1 MPDPIA
7 PITTQTTPQPPEEN
21 LSEELDKAAE
31 ATKQKMQQDPALAQ
45 SLGTTPDMQE
55 AVIDIEK
62 ELLSEIMSNL
72 DNNQISPEEAEKLA
86 KEFLSYLPI
95 QDQKDL
101 LEKLSKLGRR
111 NKEAQGIYLKYA
123 QPVEED
129 ERQKKLALMSEH
141 LQQGNI
147 DHALTIA
154 KGGTPNA

>member
-1 MPDPIA
+1 MPDPI
-7 PITTQTTPQPPEEN
+7 TQIPTNPVPQDTEEN
-21 LSEELDKAAE
+21 ISEELDQAAE
-31 ATKQKMQQDPALAQ
+31 ATKQKLQQDPALAQ
-45 SLGTTPDMQE
+45 SLGSTPDMQE

-62 ELLSEIMSNL
+62 ELLVEIMSNL
-72 DNNQISPEEAEKLA
+72 DNNHISPEEAEKLA

-101 LEKLSKLGRR
+101 LEKLARLSQK

-129 ERQKKLALMSEH
+129 ERQKKLTLMSEH

-147 DHALTIA
+147 EHALTVA